1 MRKQTAERKNNSKY
15 VPQQKVEIT
24 EKRLGKS
31 KQQKK
36 NQSHKSAQRQGLE
49 PTNNSKYV
57 PQQKVDFPTQK

>member
-36 NQSHKSAQRQGLE
+36 KPVS
-49 PTNNSKYV
+49 
-57 PQQKVDFPTQK
+57 

>member
-36 NQSHKSAQRQGLE
+36 TSLISRLSDKGLSRLIIQ
-49 PTNNSKYV
+49 NMYLNKR
-57 PQQKVDFPTQK
+57 